1 MIPWLPV
8 SVLAATGTDFYNAI
22 TTALT
27 QIITWI
33 GTVLESI
40 VGEGALQSLLP
51 LFAITIAISL
61 IMLAVRV
68 VKTFTWGA

>member
-1 MIPWLPV
+1 MFHVALV
-8 SVLAATGTDFYNAI
+8 AATGEQMYEAI
-22 TTALT
+22 TGALS

-33 GTVLESI
+33 GTVLTSI
-40 VGEGALQSLLP
+40 VGEGALASLLP
-51 LFAITIAISL
+51 LFAITIGISL